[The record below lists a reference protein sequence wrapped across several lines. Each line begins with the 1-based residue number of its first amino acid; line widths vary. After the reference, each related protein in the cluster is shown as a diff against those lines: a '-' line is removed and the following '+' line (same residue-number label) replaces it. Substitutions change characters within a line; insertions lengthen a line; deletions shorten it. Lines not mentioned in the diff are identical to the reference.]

1 MAKCDVLKEELPMR
15 SEGARKCEKDDFK
28 HPNML
33 KSGPRNG
40 NDTKV
45 DGIFGRHTGSKTG
58 ARARASQPHPNSGC
72 GTKTG
77 GRSGRCS
84 LMS

>member
-1 MAKCDVLKEELPMR
+1 MAKGDVLKEELPTG

-40 NDTKV
+40 NDTNAV
-45 DGIFGRHTGSKTG
+45 GIFGRHRLIS
-58 ARARASQPHPNSGC
+58 RCFEDIWQPP
-72 GTKTG
+72 
-77 GRSGRCS
+77 RSDPAG
-84 LMS
+84 